1 MRLLATF
8 LIAIRALRR
17 NKMRSIL
24 TALGIIIG
32 VGAVIVVVGLGTGAK
47 AQVQAQIAS
56 LGQNIVM
63 VFPGALTT
71 GGMRGGWGSA
81 SSLTVEDAEAIRTE
95 VGGVLGVSPDVRD
108 RQQVLA
114 NGLNWNTTV
123 QGSSPD
129 FVVIRN
135 WTIEAGENFTDHDV
149 RSAAKVCV
157 IGKTVADQL
166 FPDGDPVGQMLR
178 IRNLPF
184 RVVGVLGSKGFSY
197 GGNDQDDTV
206 VVPYTSAMK
215 RITRRD
221 RINSITIAA
230 ASEEDIPLVQ
240 AATNELLAQ
249 RRQGREPDYTVRT
262 QVEFAQSA
270 TEASKTMRYLLI
282 GVAIVSLMVG
292 GIGVMN
298 IMLVSVTERTR
309 EIGIR
314 AAVGARGND
323 VLLQFLI
330 EAVVLALV
338 GGLLGVG
345 AGMVT
350 AEIIREWL
358 QWAVVI
364 PWWAVAGS
372 FVVTGLVGVVFGF
385 FPAMK
390 AAALDPIEA
399 LRFE

>member
-1 MRLLATF
+1 MRLFATF
-8 LIAIRALRR
+8 LIAVRALRR

-32 VGAVIVVVGLGTGAK
+32 VGAVIVVVGLGTGATAQIK
-47 AQVQAQIAS
+47 AQVAS
-56 LGQNIVM
+56 LGQNIVS
-63 VFPGALTT
+63 VFPGTATS

-81 SSLTVEDAEAIRTE
+81 SSLSVDDAEAIRNE
-95 VGGVLGVSPDVRD
+95 IVGILGVSPDVRD

-114 NGLNWNTTV
+114 SGLNWNTTV

-135 WTIEAGENFTDHDV
+135 WSIVTGESFTDQDV

-166 FPDGDPVGQMLR
+166 FPDADPVGQMLR

-184 RVVGVLGSKGFSY
+184 RVLGVLGSKGFNY
-197 GGNDQDDTV
+197 FGQDQDDTV
-206 VVPYTSAMK
+206 IVPYTSAMK

-240 AATNELLAQ
+240 EAVTGLLSQ
-249 RRQGREPDYTVRT
+249 RRQGREPDFTVRT
-262 QVEFAQSA
+262 QIELAQSA
-270 TEASKTMRYLLI
+270 TETTKTMRYLLA
-282 GVAIVSLMVG
+282 GVSFVSLLVG

-323 VLLQFLI
+323 VLMQFLI
-330 EAVVLALV
+330 EAVVLSVL

-345 AGMVT
+345 AGLLS
-350 AEIIREWL
+350 AEIIRESLAWPIL
-358 QWAVVI
+358 V
-364 PWWAVAGS
+364 PWWAIAGS
-372 FVVTGLVGVVFGF
+372 FVLTGLVGVVFGF

-390 AAALDPIEA
+390 AASLDPIEA

>member
-1 MRLLATF
+1 MRLYATF
-8 LIAIRALRR
+8 LIAVRALRR
-17 NKMRSIL
+17 NTMRSIL

-56 LGQNIVM
+56 LGQNIVS
-63 VFPGALTT
+63 VFPGSATS

-81 SSLTVEDAEAIRTE
+81 SSLSVEDAEAIRNE
-95 VGGVLGVSPDVRD
+95 IQGIVGVSPDVRD
-108 RQQVLA
+108 RQQILA
-114 NGLNWNTTV
+114 NGLNWNTSV
-123 QGSSPD
+123 QGSSPE
-129 FVVIRN
+129 FVAIRN
-135 WTIEAGENFTDHDV
+135 WPVVLGDNFNDQDV

-157 IGKTVADQL
+157 IGRTVADQL
-166 FPDGDPVGQMLR
+166 FPEGDAVGQVVR

-184 RVVGVLGSKGFSY
+184 RVLGVLAPKGFNFF
-197 GGNDQDDTV
+197 GMDQDDTV
-206 VVPYTSAMK
+206 IVPYTSAMK

-230 ASEEDIPLVQ
+230 ATEADIPLVQ
-240 AATNELLAQ
+240 QAVNDLLIQ
-249 RRQGREPDYTVRT
+249 RRQGREPDFTVRT
-262 QVEFAQSA
+262 QIELAQSITQA
-270 TEASKTMRYLLI
+270 GETMRVLLLW
-282 GVAIVSLMVG
+282 VAVVSLAVG

-323 VLLQFLI
+323 VLMQFLI
-330 EAVVLALV
+330 EAIVLTLL

-345 AGMVT
+345 AGMVS
-350 AEIIREWL
+350 AHVIRESLEWP
-358 QWAVVI
+358 VVI
-364 PWWAVAGS
+364 PWWAVIGS
-372 FVVTGLVGVVFGF
+372 FFVTGLVGVVFGF

>member
-47 AQVQAQIAS
+47 AQVQSQVAS
-56 LGQNIVM
+56 LGQNIVS
-63 VFPGALTT
+63 VFPGTATS
-71 GGMRGGWGSA
+71 GGARGGWGSA
-81 SSLTVEDAEAIRTE
+81 SSLSVEDADAIRNE
-95 VGGVLGVSPDVRD
+95 VAGILGVSPDVRD

-114 NGLNWNTTV
+114 NGLNWNTSV

-129 FVVIRN
+129 FLAIRN
-135 WTIEAGENFTDHDV
+135 WEIASGENFNDLDV

-157 IGKTVADQL
+157 IGATVADQL
-166 FPDGDPVGQMLR
+166 FPESDPVGQMLR

-184 RVVGVLGSKGFSY
+184 RVVGVLAPKGFNTF
-197 GGNDQDDTV
+197 GQDQDDTV
-206 VVPYTSAMK
+206 MVPYTSAMK
-215 RITRRD
+215 RVTRRD

-230 ASEEDIPLVQ
+230 ATEEDIPLVQ
-240 AATNELLAQ
+240 EAVTELLTQ
-249 RRQGREPDYTVRT
+249 RRQGREPDFTVRT
-262 QVEFAQSA
+262 QIELAERL
-270 TEASKTMRYLLI
+270 TETSKTMRMLLI
-282 GVAIVSLMVG
+282 GVAIVSLIVG

-323 VLLQFLI
+323 VLMQFLI
-330 EAVVLALV
+330 EAVVLTLL
-338 GGLLGVG
+338 GGLLGVA
-345 AGMVT
+345 AGMAS
-350 AEIIREWL
+350 AEVIRHTLEWPVL
-358 QWAVVI
+358 I
-364 PWWAVAGS
+364 PWWSVVGS
-372 FVVTGLVGVVFGF
+372 FVVTGLVGVIFGF